1 MTDSLQSGLD
11 DALRRAARDVSQR
24 AWCPYS
30 RFPVGAAVR
39 TEDGSVFCG
48 CNVENASSGL
58 TICAERNAIFQAVAA
73 GHRRIVQVVIYTPTP
88 TPTAPCGACRQVIAE
103 FGMQAIIQSYCDG
116 PDVLRSSLT
125 ELLPHAFG
133 PGSLT
138 SMV

>member
-1 MTDSLQSGLD
+1 M
-11 DALRRAARDVSQR
+11 
-24 AWCPYS
+24 
-30 RFPVGAAVR
+30 R

-58 TICAERNAIFQAVAA
+58 TICAERSAIFQAVTA
-73 GHRRIVQVVIYTPTP
+73 GHRRVVQVAIYTPTP

-103 FGMQAIIQSYCDG
+103 FGSAVLIESFCDG
-116 PDVLRSSLT
+116 PDVLRTSLA

-133 PGSLT
+133 PGSLP